1 MDEEITDFCT
11 AEYPR
16 LVGMLGLYCGDR
28 AVAEELA
35 QEALARAWRHWKKVR
50 GLDHPAAW
58 LHRVALNLA
67 NSHFRRLGAE
77 RRARERSGHVED
89 RMSDL
94 DTADKQ
100 AVQEAVAA
108 LPKRQRTAL
117 VLRYYLD
124 LPYAEIAEVMEAPEA
139 TVKSLVRRAIARLR
153 SESGLTE
160 PVEVFDVT

>member
-1 MDEEITDFCT
+1 MDDEVADFCT

-28 AVAEELA
+28 GVAEELA

-50 GLDHPAAW
+50 TMDHPAAW
-58 LHRVALNLA
+58 LQRVALNLA

-77 RRARERSGHVED
+77 RRARERSGRVED
-89 RMSDL
+89 RTFDP
-94 DTADKQ
+94 DAADKQ
-100 AVQEAVAA
+100 AVREAVGA

-124 LPYAEIAEVMEAPEA
+124 LTYAEIAEVMEAPEA
-139 TVKSLVRRAIARLR
+139 TVKSLVRRAIVRLR
-153 SESGLTE
+153 SEGGLAE